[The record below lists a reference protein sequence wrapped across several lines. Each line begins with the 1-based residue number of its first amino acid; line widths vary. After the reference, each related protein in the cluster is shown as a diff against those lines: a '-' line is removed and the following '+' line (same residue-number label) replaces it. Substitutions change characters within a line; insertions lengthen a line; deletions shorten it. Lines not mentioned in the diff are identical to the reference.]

1 MSKKNNNLQPLLD
14 YFDMLKAYEQKG
26 YLQLEIDKHEA
37 YVTQTALHA
46 MTPGDDPQQ
55 QLQDGSITDTVRYI
69 RTLAAYRAAAAKG
82 LSMYDPKTVL
92 DPDTPLPTIP
102 TVELMA
108 YFDQPFAIHVVR
120 DEPPHDPIYT
130 LVITHRKSW
139 RTLWQWRDNIEVIDY
154 QSDNNE

>member
-1 MSKKNNNLQPLLD
+1 MSKKNNNLQPWLD

-26 YLQLEIDKHEA
+26 YLQLEIDRHEA

-55 QLQDGSITDTVRYI
+55 QLQDGSITDTVRYMQNY
-69 RTLAAYRAAAAKG
+69 AAFRSTQGK
-82 LSMYDPKTVL
+82 
-92 DPDTPLPTIP
+92 
-102 TVELMA
+102 A
-108 YFDQPFAIHVVR
+108 YMEPPFAIHVVR

-139 RTLWQWRDNIEVIDY
+139 RTLWQWQDNIEVINY
-154 QSDNNE
+154 QSEE

>member
-14 YFDMLKAYEQKG
+14 YIDMLKAYEQKG

-69 RTLAAYRAAAAKG
+69 QGYAAFRSTQGK
-82 LSMYDPKTVL
+82 
-92 DPDTPLPTIP
+92 
-102 TVELMA
+102 A
-108 YFDQPFAIHVVR
+108 YMEPPFAIHVVR

-139 RTLWQWRDNIEVIDY
+139 RTLWQWRDDIEVINY
-154 QSDNNE
+154 QSEEFATAIQNKL